1 MPVFEVLLE
10 LLDDQRDVLW
20 LDGYEDDVGVF
31 HDLQVA
37 EWVIAN
43 SFSGKKGYQ
52 RSQIARRPT
61 SAFESVALAPKSAKS
76 FLRCSLMSVAHMS
89 LASTFCFEIKPC
101 ASASAMLPAPIN
113 PILLPILLDEG
124 ILLNCQDT
132 DSGCGATTSACTHV
146 TLVFCSVVEHSQS
159 G

>member
-37 EWVIAN
+37 EW
-43 SFSGKKGYQ
+43 GYCKKGYQ

-61 SAFESVALAPKSAKS
+61 SPFESVALAPKSAKS

-132 DSGCGATTSACTHV
+132 DSGCGATISACTHV